1 MCLYDKNHIF
11 FSLLLNQH
19 KGKLSSNPRHYDLQ
33 YNSNEQGLKAII
45 ISKRGKIRM

>member
-1 MCLYDKNHIF
+1 MIKNHIV
-11 FSLLLNQH
+11 SLLLSSQH
-19 KGKLSSNPRHYDLQ
+19 KGKLSSNPRHYELQ